1 MPSISS
7 LKRTAQH
14 VRQRQNRPIA
24 LPANLIDLQ
33 IPNQYSTTLASAP
46 FLLYDSGPEPYHM
59 LIFSTAANMQLLSES
74 QHWYGDGTFK
84 TAPLLFEQL
93 YTIHRIQLEKT
104 FTSDGG
110 TEVVGAEN
118 FPPSVRSKRQAY
130 KKYEVVG
137 YFKNHDVND
146 YGGSKDHAKTG
157 SYLKNIKLLTSLLIS
172 FAKWFKNQNASLTE
186 NSTAGPQ

>member
-7 LKRTAQH
+7 LKHTAQH

-33 IPNQYSTTLASAP
+33 IPNQYSTTLAGAS

-93 YTIHRIQLEKT
+93 YTIHRIQPLHRSVQNG
-104 FTSDGG
+104 FCMLYRDGRSWFYACIIWICYR
-110 TEVVGAEN
+110 EV
-118 FPPSVRSKRQAY
+118 Q
-130 KKYEVVG
+130 
-137 YFKNHDVND
+137 ND
-146 YGGSKDHAKTG
+146 MRNYWK
-157 SYLKNIKLLTSLLIS
+157 I
-172 FAKWFKNQNASLTE
+172 
-186 NSTAGPQ
+186 